1 MPERNDE
8 LLREEVRGIF
18 VLGVIGSLLAL
29 GRGLDVKVF
38 FDTSLGDLTSGL
50 IGFWAIYVVLMAMG
64 VSDDIVRPSIS
75 EICKRAAK
83 LYFLVGLA
91 VLMTVPISVVA
102 YDFLHDHGVLFTLP
116 NAIMYLV
123 AILVVVIL
131 LTFGLYRKGSLF
143 S

>member
-50 IGFWAIYVVLMAMG
+50 VAFWAIYVVLMAMG

-75 EICKRAAK
+75 EICKKAAK

-91 VLMTVPISVVA
+91 VLMTVPISIVA
-102 YDFLHDHGVLFTLP
+102 YGFLHDHGVLFTLP
-116 NAIMYLV
+116 NAIMYLI

-131 LTFGLYRKGSLF
+131 FTFGLYRKGGLAS
-143 S
+143 